1 MALRIARIR
10 ETGGAVS
17 YLTERA
23 GLEGKVA
30 VVTGGAGG
38 LGWPIARDLARAGV
52 QVAVCDRDP
61 QAVAAVTPILAELP
75 VTTLVRQADVREPD
89 AMVQFFAEIDDVFGR
104 VDVLIDVPGGGFVAP
119 LMSTTA
125 KGWQAIIRQN
135 FTYVLDTTQ
144 HAVRRMQAQG
154 TGGSIIYITSI
165 EGHRAVP
172 NRAVYGA
179 MKAAVTNLAQTLALE
194 LSEDNI
200 RINTLAPDIFPTPA
214 TGGLD
219 PEFEASERGRLR
231 RSVAIPVGRY
241 GTGEDLTG
249 CVLFLAS
256 DLSSYVT
263 GTTLHVDGGTLASSG
278 WFRWPEGGWSNQLPP
293 GVLDDLAGH
302 GD

>member
-1 MALRIARIR
+1 
-10 ETGGAVS
+10 VS

-38 LGWPIARDLARAGV
+38 LGWPISRDLARAGV
-52 QVAVCDRDP
+52 GVAVCDRDP
-61 QAVAAVTPILAELP
+61 DAVARVTPLLAELP

-89 AMVQFFAEIDDVFGR
+89 AMVAFFAEIDEVFGR
-104 VDVLIDVPGGGFVAP
+104 IDVLIDVPGGGFVAP

-125 KGWQAIIRQN
+125 KGWHAIIRQN

-154 TGGSIIYITSI
+154 TGGSIIYVTSI
-165 EGHRAVP
+165 EAHRAVP

-179 MKAAVTNLAQTLALE
+179 MKAGVTNLAMTLALE
-194 LSEDNI
+194 LSGDNI
-200 RINTLAPDIFPTPA
+200 RVNTVAPDIFPTPA
-214 TGGLD
+214 TGDLD
-219 PEFEASERGRLR
+219 LEFEASEQGWLKRT
-231 RSVAIPVGRY
+231 VAIPAGRY

-256 DLSSYVT
+256 DLASYVT
-263 GTTLHVDGGTLASSG
+263 GTSLHVDGGTLASSG
-278 WFRWPEGGWSNQLPP
+278 WFRWPEEGWDNRLPP
-293 GVLDDLAGH
+293 SVLHVMADR
-302 GD
+302 GDESAPD

>member
-1 MALRIARIR
+1 
-10 ETGGAVS
+10 
-17 YLTERA
+17 LTERA

-38 LGWPIARDLARAGV
+38 LGWPIARDLALAGV
-52 QVAVCDRDP
+52 DVAVCDRDP
-61 QAVAAVTPILAELP
+61 DAVADVTPRLNALP
-75 VTTLVRQADVREPD
+75 VRTLVRHADVREPE
-89 AMVQFFAEIDDVFGR
+89 AMAQFFSEVDETFGR
-104 VDVLIDVPGGGFVAP
+104 VDVLVDVPGGGFVAP
-119 LMSTTA
+119 LMSTNA

-154 TGGSIIYITSI
+154 SGGSIIYISSI

-179 MKAAVTNLAQTLALE
+179 MKAAITNLAQTLALE
-194 LSEDNI
+194 LGADNI
-200 RINTLAPDIFPTPA
+200 RVNTVAPDLFPTPA
-214 TGGLD
+214 TGGSN
-219 PEFEASERGRLR
+219 PEFDATDKGRLR
-231 RSVAIPVGRY
+231 RTVAIPLGRY

-249 CVLFLAS
+249 CLLFLAS

-278 WFRWPEGGWSNQLPP
+278 WFNWPDDGWTNVVPSS
-293 GVLDDLAGH
+293 VLDSLTRGES
-302 GD
+302 